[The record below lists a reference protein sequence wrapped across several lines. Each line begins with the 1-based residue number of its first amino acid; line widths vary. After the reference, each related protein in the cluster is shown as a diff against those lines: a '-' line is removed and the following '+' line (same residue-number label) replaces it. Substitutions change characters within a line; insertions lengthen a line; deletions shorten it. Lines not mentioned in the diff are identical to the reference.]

1 VIHLAYNAC
10 KALGRNTVNETEK
23 NAREALDERFLVLSD
38 KASDLQTRARGAE
51 RSDPVHAELRR
62 VMEQIADAE
71 REVRSW
77 DHLTSATDEPGR

>member
-1 VIHLAYNAC
+1 
-10 KALGRNTVNETEK
+10 VNETEK

-38 KASDLQTRARGAE
+38 RATDLQTRARRAD

-77 DHLTSATDEPGR
+77 DHLKSTSGEPRR